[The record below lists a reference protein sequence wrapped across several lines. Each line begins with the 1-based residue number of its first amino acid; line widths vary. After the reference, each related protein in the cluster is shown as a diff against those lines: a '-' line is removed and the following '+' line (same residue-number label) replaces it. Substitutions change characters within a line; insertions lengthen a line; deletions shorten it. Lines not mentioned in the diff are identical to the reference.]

1 MSLPAAVFASGSGTN
16 LQALLDHERDGSAY
30 RVAVVVS
37 DRPDAGALDRARRAG
52 REAAVVS
59 VADREP
65 GEVARETLEILERHD
80 VRAIFLA
87 GYLRLVPAPVVA
99 RYRHRI
105 LNIHP
110 ALLPSF
116 GGKGM
121 YGRRVHREVLR
132 SGARITGPTVH
143 FVDEEYDTGSILV
156 QWPVPV
162 RADDTPESLAERVL
176 RVEHVIYPLA
186 ADHLCTALAEDRAPG
201 PFDPPGEV
209 FGLLGGEPEGEP
221 AGQIASGLDGS

>member
-1 MSLPAAVFASGSGTN
+1 MSLPVAVFASGSGTN
-16 LQALLDHERDGSAY
+16 LQALLDHEEEGARY
-30 RVAVVVS
+30 RIEVVVS
-37 DRPDAGALDRARRAG
+37 DRPGAGALRRAESAG
-52 REAAVVS
+52 RDAAVVP

-65 GEVARETLEILERHD
+65 GTVADEMLTLLEHHG

-87 GYLRLVPAPVVA
+87 GYLKLVPVPVVE
-99 RYRHRI
+99 RYRRRI

-121 YGRRVHREVLR
+121 YGMHVHRAVLR
-132 SGARITGPTVH
+132 SGARVTGATVH

-162 RADDTPESLAERVL
+162 RADDTPESLAARVL
-176 RVEHVIYPLA
+176 RVEHLIYPPA
-186 ADHLCTALAEDRAPG
+186 ADHLGEALAEGRDPDS
-201 PFDPPGEV
+201 FDPPGEA
-209 FGLLGGEPEGEP
+209 FGLTGGGPEDV
-221 AGQIASGLDGS
+221 AADQIVRGFHGD

>member
-1 MSLPAAVFASGSGTN
+1 MSLPVAVFASGSGTN
-16 LQALLDHERDGSAY
+16 LQALLDHEEEGARY
-30 RVAVVVS
+30 RIEVVVS
-37 DRPDAGALDRARRAG
+37 DRAGAGALERAESAG
-52 REAAVVS
+52 REAAVIP

-65 GEVARETLEILERHD
+65 GTPADEMLALLERHG

-87 GYLRLVPAPVVA
+87 GYLRLVPGPVVK
-99 RYRHRI
+99 RFQRRI

-121 YGRRVHREVLR
+121 YGMHVHRAVLR
-132 SGARITGPTVH
+132 SGSRVTGPTVH

-162 RADDTPESLAERVL
+162 RADDTPESLATRVL
-176 RVEHVIYPLA
+176 RVEHLIYPPA
-186 ADHLCTALAEDRAPG
+186 ADHLSAALADGRDPG
-201 PFDPPGEV
+201 PFDPPGEA
-209 FGLLGGEPEGEP
+209 FGLTGGGPEGE
-221 AGQIASGLDGS
+221 AADQIVRGFSGA